1 MKAKKKLEFKIGEIV
16 VYPKHGVGE
25 ITKIEN
31 MEISNIKTSFYVVKM
46 EQSKLIIRVP
56 LDKKEEVGLRKISSK
71 KVIAY
76 LAPKFSITDWKKYDA
91 ARKNLKIKNEV
102 LVKPR
107 QANYFKVKAGQFF
120 RINITTGSQVGDLNL
135 FNLRNL
141 NENFFSGKTRAL
153 YGTHLSTKDRLW
165 SCFPYFRP
173 MATITHDT
181 LDWYGY
187 ENKTEDKIEGIGSYK
202 YHLVLENNLLPNTM
216 TEKLFDS
223 YLGNSY
229 PIYSGATNAEDYF
242 PSNSFARIN
251 MHDFNGSIN
260 VIKDCISNNYYEAN
274 YEKLLEARKIVL
286 EKFNLIKRI
295 DVIVEERLNK
305 PSVNNLKI
313 DSVIYPKFHFEGKNK
328 LSRIIFSINQRFKKL
343 TNYLEKF
350 YS

>member
-1 MKAKKKLEFKIGEIV
+1 MLKVKVSIGWKFPFKSDSLSIYNFTNSKDNIYNNKKFFINTEVEEPDYWFIIENTYSAKKEKVNINKDNIIFLGSDSRYEPSYYLLKSKQEFLSQFHT
-16 VYPKHGVGE
+16 VYYHTAV
-25 ITKIEN
+25 
-31 MEISNIKTSFYVVKM
+31 
-46 EQSKLIIRVP
+46 
-56 LDKKEEVGLRKISSK
+56 
-71 KVIAY
+71 
-76 LAPKFSITDWKKYDA
+76 
-91 ARKNLKIKNEV
+91 NLKNSINYPSFCNWKLRGDPFENKFKESDVDFYENFHPKKTKLLSVYCTDKQVNEV
-102 LVKPR
+102 QKVRFDFVKKLKR
-107 QANYFKVKAGQFF
+107 EL
-120 RINITTGSQVGDLNL
+120 GD
-135 FNLRNL
+135 
-141 NENFFSGKTRAL
+141 E
-153 YGTHLSTKDRLW
+153 
-165 SCFPYFRP
+165 
-173 MATITHDT
+173 

-295 DVIVEERLNK
+295 DEIVEDRLNQPVVK
-305 PSVNNLKI
+305 NLRAESI
-313 DSVIYPKFHFEGKNK
+313 IYPKFHYEGKTK
-328 LSRIIFSINQRFKKL
+328 FSRMLFSINQRLKKL
-343 TNYLEKF
+343 TKYLEEF